1 MLQTELLMDC
11 NSYSANRV
19 DLAMRIP
26 RLTFGLDGIKR
37 FLMLLFFTL
46 ILSGCSEQS
55 LYSGL
60 SEQEANEIVAL
71 LQRAKL
77 SATKVAGKE
86 NTFSVTTVE
95 DNFASAV
102 QLLQANGLPRTQFD
116 TLGDVFKDQSFVSS
130 STAQRARYIHAL
142 SQEISHT
149 ISSIDGVLLS
159 RVHLSVPENDPLS
172 DTPSESSAS
181 VFVKHRANV
190 DLSPHIG
197 QIKALV
203 VNGLENL
210 PYDNVTV
217 ALFESSPDQR
227 LSTATPINVESAELP
242 IQNMGVVSWL
252 GMALISGALLIF
264 LGFRAMF
271 RRPADTVNANTAAGN
286 KIGLT
291 GAAPDNN
298 KQRVTVGQSMHQ
310 SNGTREN
317 IETADKIPAAGKGF
331 GVVEAEPVQRRNR

>member
-1 MLQTELLMDC
+1 MSIQRPG
-11 NSYSANRV
+11 SRV
-19 DLAMRIP
+19 DS
-26 RLTFGLDGIKR
+26 IKR
-37 FLMLLFFTL
+37 FLFLALFTL
-46 ILSGCSEQS
+46 MLSGCNEQS

-71 LQRAKL
+71 LQRANL
-77 SATKVAGKE
+77 SATKLTGKE

-95 DNFASAV
+95 NNFASAV

-130 STAQRARYIHAL
+130 GTAQRARYIHAL

-159 RVHLSVPENDPLS
+159 RVHLSVPETDPLA
-172 DTPSESSAS
+172 DEPAVSSAS

-190 DLSPHIG
+190 DLSPHVG

-217 ALFESSPDQR
+217 ALFESTPDQR
-227 LSTATPINVESAELP
+227 LSTVTPINVEKAELP
-242 IQNMGVVSWL
+242 IQNMGMVSWF
-252 GMALISGALLIF
+252 GMALISGGLLIF

-271 RRPADTVNANTAAGN
+271 RKPVGDVMATADTRNNAGRNHAEQAGIQQIASDQLNAGKEKAGAAG
-286 KIGLT
+286 
-291 GAAPDNN
+291 
-298 KQRVTVGQSMHQ
+298 S
-310 SNGTREN
+310 
-317 IETADKIPAAGKGF
+317 GF
-331 GVVEAEPVQRRNR
+331 GVVEEEPIQRRKR

>member
-1 MLQTELLMDC
+1 MNRYLSITKTIGSWRILIPVLCALVLSAC
-11 NSYSANRV
+11 N
-19 DLAMRIP
+19 
-26 RLTFGLDGIKR
+26 
-37 FLMLLFFTL
+37 
-46 ILSGCSEQS
+46 EQS

-71 LQRAKL
+71 LQRSNLTA
-77 SATKVAGKE
+77 SKVTGKE
-86 NTFSVTTVE
+86 DTFTVTTIE
-95 DNFASAV
+95 GNFASAV

-172 DTPSESSAS
+172 DVASESSAS
-181 VFVKHRANV
+181 VFVKHRSNI
-190 DLSPHIG
+190 DLSPHVG

-227 LSTATPINVESAELP
+227 LSSAPVLNTESSDLP

-264 LGFRAMF
+264 LGFRMMF
-271 RRPADTVNANTAAGN
+271 RKPETTVPTAASSIHDA
-286 KIGLT
+286 K
-291 GAAPDNN
+291 PD
-298 KQRVTVGQSMHQ
+298 KFVDQTAGRQVKTHSSAR
-310 SNGTREN
+310 SNESVR
-317 IETADKIPAAGKGF
+317 KGF
-331 GVVEAEPVQRRNR
+331 GVVQAEPIQPE

>member
-1 MLQTELLMDC
+1 MIIQRIT
-11 NSYSANRV
+11 SRV
-19 DLAMRIP
+19 S
-26 RLTFGLDGIKR
+26 GVGR
-37 FLMLLFFTL
+37 FLLFALFAL
-46 ILSGCSEQS
+46 ILSACNEQS

-71 LQRAKL
+71 LQRANL
-77 SATKVAGKE
+77 SAAKVTGKE
-86 NTFSVTTVE
+86 DTFSVTTE
-95 DNFASAV
+95 EGSFATAV
-102 QLLQANGLPRTQFD
+102 QLLEANGLPRTQFD
-116 TLGDVFKDQSFVSS
+116 TLGDVFADQSFVSS
-130 STAQRARYIHAL
+130 NTAQRARYIHAL

-172 DTPSESSAS
+172 DAPSESSAS

-227 LSTATPINVESAELP
+227 LSATPQLSTQSSDLP

-252 GMALISGALLIF
+252 GMALISGGLLIF
-264 LGFRAMF
+264 FGFRGMF
-271 RRPADTVNANTAAGN
+271 RKTGSEKLKATATAQNNAASEPADDKHAKLIAP
-286 KIGLT
+286 LT
-291 GAAPDNN
+291 EPE
-298 KQRVTVGQSMHQ
+298 K
-310 SNGTREN
+310 
-317 IETADKIPAAGKGF
+317 PATTGF
-331 GVVEAEPVQRRNR
+331 GVVSSEPVQRRQR

>member
-1 MLQTELLMDC
+1 
-11 NSYSANRV
+11 V
-19 DLAMRIP
+19 
-26 RLTFGLDGIKR
+26 
-37 FLMLLFFTL
+37 FFAL
-46 ILSGCSEQS
+46 VLSGCNEQS

-71 LQRAKL
+71 LQRAKI
-77 SATKVAGKE
+77 SASKLTGKE
-86 NTFSVTTVE
+86 QTFSVTTDE
-95 DNFASAV
+95 NNFAQAV

-172 DTPSESSAS
+172 DTPLESSAS
-181 VFVKHRANV
+181 VFVKHRANI
-190 DLSPHIG
+190 DLSPNIG

-227 LSTATPINVESAELP
+227 LTTVAPVNLESTDLP

-252 GMALISGALLIF
+252 GMALISGGVLIF
-264 LGFRAMF
+264 LGFRGMF
-271 RRPADTVNANTAAGN
+271 RKSDDDLATTTTSQRKSGSASAEQSNSHQAKLTQSGVALESTAAST
-286 KIGLT
+286 K
-291 GAAPDNN
+291 A
-298 KQRVTVGQSMHQ
+298 
-310 SNGTREN
+310 
-317 IETADKIPAAGKGF
+317 F
-331 GVVEAEPVQRRNR
+331 GVVHAEPIRTRRQ